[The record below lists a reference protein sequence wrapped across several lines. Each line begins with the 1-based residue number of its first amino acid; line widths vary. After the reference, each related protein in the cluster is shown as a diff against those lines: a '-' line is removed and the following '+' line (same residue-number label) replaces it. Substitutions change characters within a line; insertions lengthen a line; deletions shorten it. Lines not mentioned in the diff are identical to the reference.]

1 LTVLLIN
8 LALFITSLG
17 ISSCFFNW
25 LNFFRDIDTSKF
37 VDMINNDTL
46 NIFFRVKYFC
56 NEKLAEL
63 EVELD
68 EVFWKRR
75 GDPNRGLFSVW

>member
-1 LTVLLIN
+1 
-8 LALFITSLG
+8 
-17 ISSCFFNW
+17 
-25 LNFFRDIDTSKF
+25 
-37 VDMINNDTL
+37 MINNDTL

-68 EVFWKRR
+68 EIFWKRR
-75 GDPNRGLFSVW
+75 GDPNRSLFSVW